1 MRYSGFYKFIFVAAV
16 LLLIS
21 ACTAI
26 NTKVGGF
33 FNLDTDLELVFKVDA
48 DINPDDSNTPAPLFV
63 RMYELKSTKM
73 FNKANFIDIFE
84 RDKEVLGADMIA
96 KQKLKRLKPGE
107 DRKNDF
113 VLNKKTRFV
122 ALYAEFLQYKDAE
135 YKVIIPIVPHDVIGT
150 TAIIHVSGNTIN
162 DMERKETEA
171 ESENER
177 SQVEKSIKKF
187 KKRISD

>member
-1 MRYSGFYKFIFVAAV
+1 MRYSSFYKFIFMAAV

-84 RDKEVLGADMIA
+84 RDKEVLGADMIT
-96 KQKLKRLKPGE
+96 KQRLKRLKPGE

-150 TAIIHVSGNTIN
+150 TAIIQVSGNTIN
-162 DMERKETEA
+162 DMERT
-171 ESENER
+171 
-177 SQVEKSIKKF
+177 KK
-187 KKRISD
+187 